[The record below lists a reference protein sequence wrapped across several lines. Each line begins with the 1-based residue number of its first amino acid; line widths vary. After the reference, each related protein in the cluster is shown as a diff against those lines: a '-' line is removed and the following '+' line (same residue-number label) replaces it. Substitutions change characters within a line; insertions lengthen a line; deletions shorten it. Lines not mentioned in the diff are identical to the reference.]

1 MRGTSESGRGLWLV
15 AMAIALVAT
24 FGIVLFAAL
33 SHFSGSTDREAEDP
47 IDIAHKLT
55 TANRDLE
62 IVEISRA
69 DRLIRAKHS
78 PSGNIIL
85 FTFDD
90 IQASRVKTSKTG
102 EVLNAA
108 ITVKAPI
115 WVPVYPGWKLLS
127 SVQNYS
133 SDDGDT
139 GTFKFQSADKV
150 EQVKNYYETN
160 LVRDG
165 VKLNGEA
172 DINGE
177 WYLEGESEDAR
188 RKLIIRLSARAGGT
202 VAEIQY
208 RSR

>member
-1 MRGTSESGRGLWLV
+1 MRGTSESGRGIWLV
-15 AMAIALVAT
+15 TMAIGLVIT
-24 FGIVLFAAL
+24 FAIVLFAAL
-33 SHFSGSTDREAEDP
+33 SHFSGSTEREAEDP
-47 IDIAHKLT
+47 IAIAQKLT
-55 TANRDLE
+55 TTNRDLE

-69 DRLIRAKHS
+69 DRLIRAKHV
-78 PSGNIIL
+78 PSGNVIL

-90 IQASRVKTSKTG
+90 IQANRTKTSKKG

-108 ITVKAPI
+108 ITVKAPV
-115 WVPVYPGWKLLS
+115 WVPVYPGWTLLS

-133 SDDGDT
+133 SDEGDT
-139 GTFKFQSADKV
+139 GTFKFQSTDKLD
-150 EQVKNYYETN
+150 QVKNYYETN

-165 VKLNGEA
+165 VKLNGEP

-177 WYLEGESEDAR
+177 WYLEGASEDAR
-188 RKLIIRLSARAGGT
+188 RKLILRLSARAGGT